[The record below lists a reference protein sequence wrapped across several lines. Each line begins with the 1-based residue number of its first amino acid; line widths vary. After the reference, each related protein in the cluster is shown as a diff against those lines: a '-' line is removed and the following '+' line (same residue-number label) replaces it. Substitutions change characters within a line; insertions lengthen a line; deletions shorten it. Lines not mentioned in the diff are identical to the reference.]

1 LKKQLKYCKIFI
13 SERGE
18 IMKKAEFL
26 YNKILEL
33 TMVAAI
39 ISLLSLI
46 INLFYGVTRQAI
58 DCSGNTCVIDSSETF
73 FKITIWMLLVL
84 LFVFAVISRIML
96 FLLTTENK
104 LEDVS
109 TYKSRAQSKKED
121 SLFFESKL
129 EEMREQVLVKKAKE
143 QERALIEVKQLE
155 KKAKKEELK
164 RKSQKNKLNKK
175 GKNTKIELQD
185 EPEIE
190 VEQLEEVIE
199 VAVIKEE
206 VIKEEVI
213 KEEVIKEEEKVIK
226 PDKAKPA
233 KPKQKKKTKAD
244 IIEYIE
250 IETGLSKNKSNKF
263 LKFFAEVVKE
273 ELAKGKDV
281 NLTGFGMFTTIKMP
295 AKEAVN
301 PQTNQKIIVPAHNQ
315 ARLRFDDNF
324 KKNFEVK

>member
-1 LKKQLKYCKIFI
+1 
-13 SERGE
+13 
-18 IMKKAEFL
+18 MKKAEFL

-175 GKNTKIELQD
+175 GKNTEIELQD
-185 EPEIE
+185 EPKLE
-190 VEQLEEVIE
+190 VEQKEEVIKE
-199 VAVIKEE
+199 AVIKEE
-206 VIKEEVI
+206 V
-213 KEEVIKEEEKVIK
+213 KVIK
-226 PDKAKPA
+226 PVKAKPA
-233 KPKQKKKTKAD
+233 KAKQKKKTKAD

>member
-1 LKKQLKYCKIFI
+1 MKYCKIII

-213 KEEVIKEEEKVIK
+213 KEEVKVIK
-226 PDKAKPA
+226 PVKAKPA
-233 KPKQKKKTKAD
+233 KAKQKKKTKAD